1 MREHKIVGI
10 ISYHM
15 YQSVNFLPGS
25 VAEGAIKF
33 VCNYKRSKSI
43 SLYIFE
49 GTYARE
55 VISLKLILPEGVS
68 AQKGQK

>member
-10 ISYHM
+10 ISHHT

-25 VAEGAIKF
+25 VAEGSIKF
-33 VCNYKRSKSI
+33 VCNYKRSN
-43 SLYIFE
+43 SLYILE
-49 GTYARE
+49 GNYARE

-68 AQKGQK
+68 A

>member
-10 ISYHM
+10 ISHHK

-25 VAEGAIKF
+25 VAEGSIKF

-49 GTYARE
+49 RNYARE
-55 VISLKLILPEGVS
+55 VISLKMILPEGVS
-68 AQKGQK
+68 A